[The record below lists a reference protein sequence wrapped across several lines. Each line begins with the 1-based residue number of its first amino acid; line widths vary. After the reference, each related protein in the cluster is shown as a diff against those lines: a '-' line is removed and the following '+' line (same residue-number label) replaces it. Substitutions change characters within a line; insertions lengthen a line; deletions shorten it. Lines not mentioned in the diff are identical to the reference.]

1 MPSRLPLFPLNLVLF
16 PGEPLPLHIFE
27 TRYREML
34 ADSLAGDQRFGITA
48 VIPPVPGAIGSV
60 ARIRATQPLGDGRSN
75 IVVMGERRFALRTL
89 LDEQRPYLV
98 GSVEEFDDQPGTAP
112 LPQER
117 AELMSLAEDY
127 RKALALLSDSAEEE
141 GDWAEQTEA
150 FTFQVAALTG
160 LEVDVKSRLLVTRST
175 RERTRRLVELLPQL
189 IRLVRS
195 RAEVHLRARSNG
207 KGGHGH
213 DIVTGA

>member
-27 TRYREML
+27 PRYREML
-34 ADSLAGDQRFGITA
+34 ADCLAGDQCFGITA
-48 VIPPVPGAIGSV
+48 MIPPAPGAIGSI

-75 IVVMGERRFALRTL
+75 IVVMGERRFALRAL
-89 LDEQRPYLV
+89 LDEDRPYLV

-127 RKALALLSDSAEEE
+127 RKALALLADSTEDA
-141 GDWAEQTEA
+141 DWAEQTEA

-160 LEVDVKSRLLVTRST
+160 LEVDAKARLLATRST
-175 RERTRRLVELLPQL
+175 RERTQRLVELLPPL
-189 IRLVRS
+189 LRMVRS
-195 RAEVHLRARSNG
+195 RAEVHIRARGNG

-213 DIVTGA
+213 DIVTGP